1 MRTNTNVEILE
12 PFLEKMWIMR
22 ENTKN
27 GGSVFFI
34 DGKPCDIP
42 LEGSLGVLALGA
54 TGIQAWRKRREEAGY
69 IIQTTNIIKQVPGA
83 NKEHADEQK
92 KST

>member
-1 MRTNTNVEILE
+1 
-12 PFLEKMWIMR
+12 MR

-34 DGKPCDIP
+34 DGKPCEIP

-69 IIQTTNIIKQVPGA
+69 IIQNTNIFQQKPDA
-83 NKEHADEQK
+83 NMDNADERK